1 MKDCFGLCFEIMRY
15 RYLFGCL
22 ILVWLLGISIFGQQT
37 VVINDPTVEMKS
49 ANISS
54 ADENLI
60 KTKVLPKARKKWIF
74 KDSPCE
80 ESFEVSG
87 VAKGAFTKAN
97 SDQTLVFYA
106 FCQTGNG
113 LGNNGLVLI
122 EDGKIIASYVS
133 EGGWTEGIKA
143 LPDLNQNGLN
153 EFALYY
159 TGGMHQGQGG
169 TGVDIIEFSGVNLK
183 GIGWFNAESFTET
196 NDFGYKVTAKT
207 GKPPVFYREK
217 YTNKNEK
224 WRKLGKLEPLKLTKI
239 YSQFEALK

>member
-1 MKDCFGLCFEIMRY
+1 MKKSCILPIFLCF
-15 RYLFGCL
+15 FT
-22 ILVWLLGISIFGQQT
+22 ISVFGQQT
-37 VVINDPTVEMKS
+37 LVINDPTVEMKS
-49 ANISS
+49 TAISS
-54 ADENLI
+54 ADEDLI
-60 KTKVLPKARKKWIF
+60 KTKVLPKARKKWIL

-87 VAKGAFTKAN
+87 AAKGAFTKAN
-97 SDQTLVFYA
+97 SNQTLVFYA

-113 LGNNGLVLI
+113 LGNNGLVVI
-122 EDGKIIASYVS
+122 EDGKVVSSYVS
-133 EGGWTEGIKA
+133 EGGWAQGLKA
-143 LPDLNQNGLN
+143 LPDINQNGLN

-159 TGGMHQGQGG
+159 SGGMHQGQGG
-169 TGVDIIEFSGVNLK
+169 TGVDIIEFSGANLK

-196 NDFGYKVTAKT
+196 SNFGFKITAKI

-224 WRKLGKLEPLKLTKI
+224 WRKSGKLEPLKLTKI